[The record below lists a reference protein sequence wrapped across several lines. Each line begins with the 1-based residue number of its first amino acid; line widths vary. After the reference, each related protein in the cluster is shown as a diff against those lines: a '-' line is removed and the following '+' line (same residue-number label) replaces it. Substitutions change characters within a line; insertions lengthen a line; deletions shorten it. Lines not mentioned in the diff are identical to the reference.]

1 MKKCSYCGRE
11 NQDEALACC
20 ECGNQFDDVPKTE
33 TDARLSDPALTPV
46 VVAGFS
52 SLQQASVLVGLLQEA
67 GIEAWIPEE
76 YAEQVFSGVIALE
89 RLTVRVAAKDYGA
102 AMAVVAEGAE
112 SPPTATSSSATAARA
127 QSASEHE
134 PVEDKNRIDD
144 PGSRKPCV
152 SCRASI
158 PRQAKVCPECGWTQP
173 L

>member
-11 NQDEALACC
+11 NQDGALACC

-33 TDARLSDPALTPV
+33 MDARLSDPALTPV
-46 VVAGFS
+46 VVARFS
-52 SLQQASVLVGLLQEA
+52 SLQQASVLVGRLQEA

-76 YAEQVFSGVIALE
+76 FAEQVFSGVIALE

-102 AMAVVAEGAE
+102 ATAVIAE
-112 SPPTATSSSATAARA
+112 SAESAPTATSSSATT
-127 QSASEHE
+127 ASEHE
-134 PVEDKNRIDD
+134 PVEDKKRIDD
-144 PGSRKPCV
+144 PPGRKSCV

-158 PRQAKVCPECGWTQP
+158 PREAKVCPECGWTQP